1 MPQRPSKKLKVQPGA
16 KPGNVRPAGADQ
28 ASQQRHQDKTTKA
41 ILGKFQGRK
50 SI

>member
-1 MPQRPSKKLKVQPGA
+1 MPQRPSKKARPQPAAKAGPGQDGA
-16 KPGNVRPAGADQ
+16 TDQ
-28 ASQQRHQDKTTKA
+28 ASQQRRRNQTTKA

>member
-1 MPQRPSKKLKVQPGA
+1 MPQRPSKK
-16 KPGNVRPAGADQ
+16 VRPQPAAKAAPGQDGAGDQ
-28 ASQQRHQDKTTKA
+28 ASQQRHRSQTAKA